1 MRSGAA
7 ATILFGVPTDAPCP
21 LRKDPDA
28 TRPPDHRPRPSLL
41 PRGLRGNAQEPPPAR
56 PADVG
61 TIDSIITTLYAV
73 ISGPVGQPRQWDR
86 FLSLMHPDA
95 HLIPTRCD
103 STGACS
109 LRILS
114 PAQYRTLADSFL
126 VSQGFT
132 ERELQRTTERY
143 GSVAQA
149 FSSYA
154 SFRRGETSPFARGIN
169 SIQLFWDGH
178 RWWVMNIF
186 WDCRAPRQS
195 PPASL

>member
-1 MRSGAA
+1 MRRALP
-7 ATILFGVPTDAPCP
+7 TIALALLCLLGV
-21 LRKDPDA
+21 
-28 TRPPDHRPRPSLL
+28 S
-41 PRGLRGNAQEPPPAR
+41 RGSAQESPSAR

-95 HLIPTRCD
+95 RLMPTRCD

-132 ERELQRTTERY
+132 ERELKRQLERY

-154 SFRRGETSPFARGIN
+154 SFRRGETTPFARGIN

-178 RWWVMNIF
+178 RWWVMNVF
-186 WDCRAPRQS
+186 WDAERPGNPL
-195 PPASL
+195 PPAFE

>member
-1 MRSGAA
+1 MPRALPTIALALLCLLGA
-7 ATILFGVPTDAPCP
+7 
-21 LRKDPDA
+21 
-28 TRPPDHRPRPSLL
+28 S
-41 PRGLRGNAQEPPPAR
+41 RGNARGSPSAR

-73 ISGPVGQPRQWDR
+73 ISGPVGRPRQWDR

-95 HLIPTRCD
+95 RLMPTRCD

-132 ERELQRTTERY
+132 ERELHRTMERY

-154 SFRRGETSPFARGIN
+154 SFRRGETTPFARGIN
-169 SIQLFWDGH
+169 SIQLFWDGS
-178 RWWVMNIF
+178 RWWVMSVF
-186 WDCRAPRQS
+186 WDAERPGN
-195 PPASL
+195 PLLPAFE